1 MQQLDAAKAE
11 LCALYLGL
19 RSDALTSREQLSPAW
34 SGFADRTYVRTVF
47 AMFEG
52 VGYATRQYILAQA
65 AAGRYQIST
74 QERDLLSEKTFVLDG
89 KGNIK
94 IKDSFLQFLPGFR
107 LTMSLLGRCLGREK
121 YVVSAFGHHTFECF
135 QDGISIRNRITHPKF
150 TQEMMLSNREIE
162 TVKKAEDW
170 FNSLLAELL
179 GEAFQRH
186 SDPVGAEVG

>member
-1 MQQLDAAKAE
+1 MQQLDVAKAE

-19 RSDALTSREQLSPAW
+19 QSDAVISREQLSPSR
-34 SGFADRTYVRTVF
+34 SGFEDRSYVRAVF

-74 QERDLLSEKTFVLDG
+74 QERDLLSEQTFVLDG

-94 IKDSFLQFLPGFR
+94 TKESFLQFLPGFR
-107 LTMSLLGRCLGREK
+107 LTINILGRCLGREV
-121 YVVSAFGHHTFECF
+121 YVANAFGHHTYESF
-135 QDGISIRNRITHPKF
+135 QGGIAIRNRVTHPKL
-150 TQEMMLSNREIE
+150 TQEIMLSRDEIE
-162 TVKKAEDW
+162 TVNKAENW

-179 GEAFQRH
+179 GDAFERH
-186 SDPVGAEVG
+186 SDPVGAGVV